1 MLNIASR
8 YSTKLKSV
16 ILIDNNDIDNFINQK
31 VLENIGVADILVFT
45 KTSDALNY
53 LKQTE
58 NIPQLIL
65 VDIYLPFMDGFEFLD
80 KLKELAKPNYFFLS

>member
-1 MLNIASR
+1 MLNIASK
-8 YSTKLKSV
+8 YSNKLKSV

-31 VLENIGVADILVFT
+31 ILENIGVADILVFT